1 MFCYRGSEYLKH
13 MAINCLQFMAANVVK
28 PRSWIPPP
36 RPRRLEYVYMD
47 LQRNR
52 RQRYPFYSWLHGSF
66 KCKLPQKEYVLKIEK
81 TVTLKRINNEE
92 NKIQSSSDC
101 WHFEVL

>member
-1 MFCYRGSEYLKH
+1 MQGRKGIQPKMMYQVTLDNLVAKDDFWRKVSSAL
-13 MAINCLQFMAANVVK
+13 
-28 PRSWIPPP
+28 
-36 RPRRLEYVYMD
+36 D
-47 LQRNR
+47 L
-52 RQRYPFYSWLHGSF
+52 SF
-66 KCKLPQKEYVLKIEK
+66 LYKETAPYCKLPQKEYVLKIEK

>member
-1 MFCYRGSEYLKH
+1 MTDPFVNLASRRNFVSNTTDVHIYL
-13 MAINCLQFMAANVVK
+13 
-28 PRSWIPPP
+28 
-36 RPRRLEYVYMD
+36 D
-47 LQRNR
+47 LITC
-52 RQRYPFYSWLHGSF
+52 SF
-66 KCKLPQKEYVLKIEK
+66 LWCCKLPQKEYVLKIEK

>member
-1 MFCYRGSEYLKH
+1 MFIKFDETNSKH
-13 MAINCLQFMAANVVK
+13 KSIL
-28 PRSWIPPP
+28 
-36 RPRRLEYVYMD
+36 
-47 LQRNR
+47 
-52 RQRYPFYSWLHGSF
+52 
-66 KCKLPQKEYVLKIEK
+66 CKLPQKEYVLKIEK